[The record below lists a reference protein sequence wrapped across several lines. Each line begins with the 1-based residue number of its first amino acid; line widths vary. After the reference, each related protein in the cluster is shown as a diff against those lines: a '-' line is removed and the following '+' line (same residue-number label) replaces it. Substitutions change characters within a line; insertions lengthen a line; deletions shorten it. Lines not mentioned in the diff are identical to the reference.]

1 MNRDFGS
8 HCRFTGWEGL
18 GNPILQEKWPGGK
31 PGHSSFPLAA
41 RHGGGMV
48 TSAKI
53 DGEECSG
60 PMIPSYILLL
70 AEDYAR

>member
-1 MNRDFGS
+1 MEKAVFQEFINRF
-8 HCRFTGWEGL
+8 HV
-18 GNPILQEKWPGGK
+18 
-31 PGHSSFPLAA
+31 
-41 RHGGGMV
+41 GGMV